1 MRKIRL
7 RAPASQARRAD
18 EISAYFAASSGCQLV
33 IATPSAEPTLWEA
46 FLQGA
51 RVSYRRHGVE
61 RVLEYDNVVGGH
73 QTALFFAA
81 VTSNGRVVGGMRAQ
95 GPYLAAGQAH
105 ALQEWAGR
113 SGSNELR
120 REITQRIPAGVIEMK
135 TGWVDDDFHHRHEL
149 SAALARIFIHS
160 MTLLDARYA
169 MCTVGAHAVQRWQTT
184 GGVVSSAVA
193 PVAYPDDRYLTK
205 LMWWD
210 SQNYHKLAAAEQLPL
225 VIKEAAQLANP
236 SAAMPARSPVAA

>member
-1 MRKIRL
+1 MGSL
-7 RAPASQARRAD
+7 
-18 EISAYFAASSGCQLV
+18 
-33 IATPSAEPTLWEA
+33 
-46 FLQGA
+46 LQGA

-81 VTSNGRVVGGMRAQ
+81 VTSEGRVVGGMRAQ
-95 GPYLAAGQAH
+95 GPYLGVDEAH

-113 SGSNELR
+113 TGSDELR
-120 REITQRIPAGVIEMK
+120 HEISQRIPAGVIEMK
-135 TGWVDDDFHHRHEL
+135 TGWVDGDFDHRQEL
-149 SAALARIFIHS
+149 SDALARIFIHS
-160 MTLLDARYA
+160 MALLGARYA
-169 MCTVGAHAVQRWQTT
+169 MCTVAAHAVKRWQTT

-210 SQNYHKLAAAEQLPL
+210 GQNYANLAAGDQLPL
-225 VIKEAAQLANP
+225 VIDEAAQLANH
-236 SAAMPARSPVAA
+236 SVAMPARSPVAA